1 MTDFAA
7 IRSQFPILDQE
18 IHGHPLVYLDSAATS
33 QKPQCVIDAE
43 SDFYRTINA
52 GVHRGAH
59 ELAARSTMAFED
71 ARAKVCYFAAE
82 RLYNNFSSLEYA
94 LSKYPDDTE
103 SEKTVYQINGIQ
115 TPGMFNART
124 VIKIKRNPILP
135 KSLAIEAQKTN
146 GSCNE
151 PDVIKQLKDDSNDKC
166 YIQENIRR
174 WKKRIEQQE
183 IQELMESLYI

>member
-1 MTDFAA
+1 MKKWGIPF
-7 IRSQFPILDQE
+7 I
-18 IHGHPLVYLDSAATS
+18 AATIKNIS
-33 QKPQCVIDAE
+33 YTQVFMFGCVIKIKKNG
-43 SDFYRTINA
+43 YT
-52 GVHRGAH
+52 
-59 ELAARSTMAFED
+59 EL
-71 ARAKVCYFAAE
+71 
-82 RLYNNFSSLEYA
+82 
-94 LSKYPDDTE
+94 
-103 SEKTVYQINGIQ
+103 EKTVYQINGIQ

>member
-1 MTDFAA
+1 MGDTFYCGNDKEYK
-7 IRSQFPILDQE
+7 LYTGVYVWMCDQNKE
-18 IHGHPLVYLDSAATS
+18 EWVYRVRRYSGQRCRKRML
-33 QKPQCVIDAE
+33 
-43 SDFYRTINA
+43 
-52 GVHRGAH
+52 
-59 ELAARSTMAFED
+59 
-71 ARAKVCYFAAE
+71 FAAE
-82 RLYNNFSSLEYA
+82 RLYNNFSSLKYA

>member
-1 MTDFAA
+1 MKKWGIPF
-7 IRSQFPILDQE
+7 I
-18 IHGHPLVYLDSAATS
+18 AATIKNIS
-33 QKPQCVIDAE
+33 YTQVFMFGCVIKIKKNG
-43 SDFYRTINA
+43 YT
-52 GVHRGAH
+52 
-59 ELAARSTMAFED
+59 EL
-71 ARAKVCYFAAE
+71 
-82 RLYNNFSSLEYA
+82 
-94 LSKYPDDTE
+94 
-103 SEKTVYQINGIQ
+103 EKTVYQINGIQ

-124 VIKIKRNPILP
+124 VIKIKKNPILP

-183 IQELMESLYI
+183 IQELMDSLYI

>member
-1 MTDFAA
+1 MKKWGIPF
-7 IRSQFPILDQE
+7 I
-18 IHGHPLVYLDSAATS
+18 AATIKNIS
-33 QKPQCVIDAE
+33 YTQVFMFGCVIKIKKNG
-43 SDFYRTINA
+43 Y
-52 GVHRGAH
+52 
-59 ELAARSTMAFED
+59 
-71 ARAKVCYFAAE
+71 
-82 RLYNNFSSLEYA
+82 
-94 LSKYPDDTE
+94 TE
-103 SEKTVYQINGIQ
+103 FEKTVYQINGIQ
-115 TPGMFNART
+115 TPGMFNARS
-124 VIKIKRNPILP
+124 VIKIKKNPILP

>member
-1 MTDFAA
+1 MKKWGIPF
-7 IRSQFPILDQE
+7 I
-18 IHGHPLVYLDSAATS
+18 AATIKNIS
-33 QKPQCVIDAE
+33 YTQVFMFGCVIKIKKNG
-43 SDFYRTINA
+43 YT
-52 GVHRGAH
+52 
-59 ELAARSTMAFED
+59 EL
-71 ARAKVCYFAAE
+71 
-82 RLYNNFSSLEYA
+82 
-94 LSKYPDDTE
+94 
-103 SEKTVYQINGIQ
+103 EKTVYQINGIQ

-135 KSLAIEAQKTN
+135 KSFAIEAQKTN

>member
-1 MTDFAA
+1 MKKWGIPF
-7 IRSQFPILDQE
+7 I
-18 IHGHPLVYLDSAATS
+18 AATIKNIS
-33 QKPQCVIDAE
+33 YTQVFMFGCVIKIKKNG
-43 SDFYRTINA
+43 YT
-52 GVHRGAH
+52 
-59 ELAARSTMAFED
+59 EL
-71 ARAKVCYFAAE
+71 
-82 RLYNNFSSLEYA
+82 
-94 LSKYPDDTE
+94 
-103 SEKTVYQINGIQ
+103 EKTVYQINGIQ

-174 WKKRIEQQE
+174 WKKRIQQQE

>member
-1 MTDFAA
+1 MF
-7 IRSQFPILDQE
+7 
-18 IHGHPLVYLDSAATS
+18 G
-33 QKPQCVIDAE
+33 CVIKIKKNGYAE
-43 SDFYRTINA
+43 
-52 GVHRGAH
+52 
-59 ELAARSTMAFED
+59 L
-71 ARAKVCYFAAE
+71 
-82 RLYNNFSSLEYA
+82 
-94 LSKYPDDTE
+94 
-103 SEKTVYQINGIQ
+103 EKTVYQINGIQ

>member
-1 MTDFAA
+1 MKKWGIPF
-7 IRSQFPILDQE
+7 I
-18 IHGHPLVYLDSAATS
+18 AATIKNIS
-33 QKPQCVIDAE
+33 YTQVFMFGCVIKIKKNG
-43 SDFYRTINA
+43 YT
-52 GVHRGAH
+52 
-59 ELAARSTMAFED
+59 EL
-71 ARAKVCYFAAE
+71 
-82 RLYNNFSSLEYA
+82 
-94 LSKYPDDTE
+94 
-103 SEKTVYQINGIQ
+103 EKTVYQINGIQ

-124 VIKIKRNPILP
+124 VIKIKKNPILP

-146 GSCNE
+146 GYYNE

>member
-1 MTDFAA
+1 MKKWGIPF
-7 IRSQFPILDQE
+7 I
-18 IHGHPLVYLDSAATS
+18 AATIKNIS
-33 QKPQCVIDAE
+33 YTQVFMFGCVIKIKKNG
-43 SDFYRTINA
+43 YT
-52 GVHRGAH
+52 
-59 ELAARSTMAFED
+59 EL
-71 ARAKVCYFAAE
+71 
-82 RLYNNFSSLEYA
+82 
-94 LSKYPDDTE
+94 
-103 SEKTVYQINGIQ
+103 EKTVYQINGIQ

-146 GSCNE
+146 GSYNE

>member
-1 MTDFAA
+1 MKKWGIPF
-7 IRSQFPILDQE
+7 I
-18 IHGHPLVYLDSAATS
+18 AATIKNIS
-33 QKPQCVIDAE
+33 YTQVFMFGCVIKIKKNGYTELEGTLVKGAE
-43 SDFYRTINA
+43 S
-52 GVHRGAH
+52 G
-59 ELAARSTMAFED
+59 
-71 ARAKVCYFAAE
+71 CYFAAE
-82 RLYNNFSSLEYA
+82 RLYNNFSSLKYA

-103 SEKTVYQINGIQ
+103 SENTVYQINGIQ

>member
-1 MTDFAA
+1 MKKWGIPF
-7 IRSQFPILDQE
+7 I
-18 IHGHPLVYLDSAATS
+18 AATIKNIS
-33 QKPQCVIDAE
+33 YTQVFMFGCVIKIKRNG
-43 SDFYRTINA
+43 YT
-52 GVHRGAH
+52 
-59 ELAARSTMAFED
+59 EL
-71 ARAKVCYFAAE
+71 
-82 RLYNNFSSLEYA
+82 
-94 LSKYPDDTE
+94 
-103 SEKTVYQINGIQ
+103 EKTVYQINGIQ

-124 VIKIKRNPILP
+124 VIKIKKNPILP

>member
-1 MTDFAA
+1 MKKWGIPF
-7 IRSQFPILDQE
+7 I
-18 IHGHPLVYLDSAATS
+18 AATIKNIS
-33 QKPQCVIDAE
+33 YTQVFMFGCVIKIKKNG
-43 SDFYRTINA
+43 YT
-52 GVHRGAH
+52 
-59 ELAARSTMAFED
+59 EL
-71 ARAKVCYFAAE
+71 
-82 RLYNNFSSLEYA
+82 
-94 LSKYPDDTE
+94 
-103 SEKTVYQINGIQ
+103 EKTVYQINGIQ
-115 TPGMFNART
+115 THGMFNART

>member
-1 MTDFAA
+1 MKKWGIPF
-7 IRSQFPILDQE
+7 I
-18 IHGHPLVYLDSAATS
+18 AATIKNIS
-33 QKPQCVIDAE
+33 YTQVFMFGCVIKIKKNG
-43 SDFYRTINA
+43 YT
-52 GVHRGAH
+52 
-59 ELAARSTMAFED
+59 EL
-71 ARAKVCYFAAE
+71 
-82 RLYNNFSSLEYA
+82 
-94 LSKYPDDTE
+94 
-103 SEKTVYQINGIQ
+103 EKTVYQINGIQ

-124 VIKIKRNPILP
+124 VIKIKKNPILP

>member
-1 MTDFAA
+1 MNET
-7 IRSQFPILDQE
+7 IRCLKQYCDASFESDYGKNRYFPE
-18 IHGHPLVYLDSAATS
+18 ATLI
-33 QKPQCVIDAE
+33 KGAE
-43 SDFYRTINA
+43 S
-52 GVHRGAH
+52 G
-59 ELAARSTMAFED
+59 
-71 ARAKVCYFAAE
+71 CYFAAE
-82 RLYNNFSSLEYA
+82 RLYNNFSSLKYA

>member
-1 MTDFAA
+1 MIAEASLAKLKDIKTIEVENINKSLEFLNSELLTKAEVKKA
-7 IRSQFPILDQE
+7 IEGYEGFE
-18 IHGHPLVYLDSAATS
+18 ISDYEIKKNGYTELEGTLV
-33 QKPQCVIDAE
+33 KGAE
-43 SDFYRTINA
+43 S
-52 GVHRGAH
+52 G
-59 ELAARSTMAFED
+59 
-71 ARAKVCYFAAE
+71 CYFAAE
-82 RLYNNFSSLEYA
+82 RLYNNFSSLKYA

>member
-1 MTDFAA
+1 MKKWGIPF
-7 IRSQFPILDQE
+7 I
-18 IHGHPLVYLDSAATS
+18 AATIKNIS
-33 QKPQCVIDAE
+33 YTQVFMFGCVIKIKKNG
-43 SDFYRTINA
+43 YT
-52 GVHRGAH
+52 
-59 ELAARSTMAFED
+59 EL
-71 ARAKVCYFAAE
+71 
-82 RLYNNFSSLEYA
+82 
-94 LSKYPDDTE
+94 
-103 SEKTVYQINGIQ
+103 EKTVYQINGIQ

-146 GSCNE
+146 GSCTE

>member
-1 MTDFAA
+1 MKKWGIPF
-7 IRSQFPILDQE
+7 I
-18 IHGHPLVYLDSAATS
+18 AATIKNIS
-33 QKPQCVIDAE
+33 YTQVFMFGCVIKIKKNG
-43 SDFYRTINA
+43 YT
-52 GVHRGAH
+52 
-59 ELAARSTMAFED
+59 EL
-71 ARAKVCYFAAE
+71 
-82 RLYNNFSSLEYA
+82 
-94 LSKYPDDTE
+94 
-103 SEKTVYQINGIQ
+103 EKTVYQINGIQ

-183 IQELMESLYI
+183 IQELMDSLYI

>member
-1 MTDFAA
+1 MKKWGIPF
-7 IRSQFPILDQE
+7 I
-18 IHGHPLVYLDSAATS
+18 AATIKNIS
-33 QKPQCVIDAE
+33 YTQVLMFGCVIKIKKNG
-43 SDFYRTINA
+43 YT
-52 GVHRGAH
+52 
-59 ELAARSTMAFED
+59 EL
-71 ARAKVCYFAAE
+71 
-82 RLYNNFSSLEYA
+82 
-94 LSKYPDDTE
+94 
-103 SEKTVYQINGIQ
+103 EKTVYQINGIQ

-124 VIKIKRNPILP
+124 VIKIKRNLILP

-174 WKKRIEQQE
+174 WKKRIQQQE